1 MPYTT
6 RRRLPFVA
14 VSFDHD
20 FCNHYCPRC
29 AAKLITPSSPLC
41 AFPDGAPDCILSHPK
56 YDGPDITRPD
66 HCVRQDTAEAF
77 YDTRTDSPVHCSGC
91 DALLDE
97 LLTPDGITYVS
108 EILSSPL
115 KGRRAPYGWRALLTD
130 SMELYR

>member
-41 AFPDGAPDCILSHPK
+41 AWPDGAPDCAATLTGTP
-56 YDGPDITRPD
+56 

-108 EILSSPL
+108 QILSSPL